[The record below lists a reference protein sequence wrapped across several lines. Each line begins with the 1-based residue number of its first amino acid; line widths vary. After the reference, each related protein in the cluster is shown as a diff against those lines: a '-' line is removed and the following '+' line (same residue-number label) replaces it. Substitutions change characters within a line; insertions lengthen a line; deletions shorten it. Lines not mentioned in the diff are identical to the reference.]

1 MIVKMVIFMGYK
13 SIEPSPMKAILV
25 ADDHSIVRLGVS
37 HIISTLSTPS
47 SVEEAATFDEVI
59 ACLEARP
66 FDLLIL
72 DINIPGG
79 NNLQMIDAVKLRQPG
94 IRILMFSGYDEQL
107 FAINYMQAG
116 ADGYLVKYSP
126 EDEIRSAI
134 STVLNQQKYMSA
146 GTKEQLLS
154 MLNSQREPVMN
165 PLSTLSGREVEVMY
179 LLTKGIPVARIADM
193 LNLQVTTVST
203 YKTRIF
209 EKLQISNIVELLEK
223 VKMYSTA
230 N

>member
-1 MIVKMVIFMGYK
+1 
-13 SIEPSPMKAILV
+13 MKTILV

-37 HIISTLSTPS
+37 QIISTLSIPS
-47 SVEEAATFDEVI
+47 TVEEASTFDEVI
-59 ACLEARP
+59 VYLETKS

-79 NNLQMIDAVKLRQPG
+79 NNLQMIDAVRLRQPG

-107 FAINYMQAG
+107 FAINYIQAG

-126 EDEIRSAI
+126 EEEIRSAI
-134 STVLNQQKYMSA
+134 GAVLNGQKYMSA
-146 GTKEQLLS
+146 ATKEQLIN
-154 MLNSQREPVMN
+154 MLHSQREPSQN
-165 PLSTLSGREVEVMY
+165 PLSILSGREIEVMY

>member
-1 MIVKMVIFMGYK
+1 M
-13 SIEPSPMKAILV
+13 
-25 ADDHSIVRLGVS
+25 
-37 HIISTLSTPS
+37 
-47 SVEEAATFDEVI
+47 ATFDEVI
-59 ACLEARP
+59 VYLETKS

-79 NNLQMIDAVKLRQPG
+79 NNLQMIDAVRLRQPG

-107 FAINYMQAG
+107 FAINYIQAG

-126 EDEIRSAI
+126 EEEIRSAI
-134 STVLNQQKYMSA
+134 GAVLNGQKYMSA
-146 GTKEQLLS
+146 ATKEQLIN
-154 MLNSQREPVMN
+154 MLHSQREPSQN
-165 PLSTLSGREVEVMY
+165 PLSILSGREIEVMY

>member
-1 MIVKMVIFMGYK
+1 
-13 SIEPSPMKAILV
+13 MKTVLI

-37 HIISTLSTPS
+37 HIISTLSTPTV
-47 SVEEAATFDEVI
+47 VEEASTFDEVI
-59 ACLEARP
+59 VYLETKP

-79 NNLQMIDAVKLRQPG
+79 NNLQMIDAVKLRQPQ

-126 EDEIRSAI
+126 EEEIRSAI

-146 GTKEQLLS
+146 GTKEQLLN
-154 MLNSQREPVMN
+154 MLNSQREPVQN
-165 PLSTLSGREVEVMY
+165 PLSILSSREVEVMY

>member
-1 MIVKMVIFMGYK
+1 
-13 SIEPSPMKAILV
+13 MKTILV

-37 HIISTLSTPS
+37 QIISTLSIPS
-47 SVEEAATFDEVI
+47 TVEEASTFDEVI
-59 ACLEARP
+59 VYLETKS

-79 NNLQMIDAVKLRQPG
+79 NNLQMIDAVRLRQPG

-107 FAINYMQAG
+107 FAINYIQAG

-126 EDEIRSAI
+126 EEEIRSAI
-134 STVLNQQKYMSA
+134 GTVLNGQKYMSA
-146 GTKEQLLS
+146 ATKEQLIN
-154 MLNSQREPVMN
+154 MLHSQREPSQN
-165 PLSTLSGREVEVMY
+165 PLSILSGREIEVMY

>member
-1 MIVKMVIFMGYK
+1 
-13 SIEPSPMKAILV
+13 MKTILV

-37 HIISTLSTPS
+37 QIISTLSIPS
-47 SVEEAATFDEVI
+47 AVEEASTFDEVI
-59 ACLEARP
+59 ACLETRP
-66 FDLLIL
+66 VDLLIL

-79 NNLQMIDAVKLRQPG
+79 NNLQMIDAVRLRQPG

-107 FAINYMQAG
+107 FAINYIQAG

-126 EDEIRSAI
+126 EEEIRSAI
-134 STVLNQQKYMSA
+134 STVIGGQKYMSA
-146 GTKEQLLS
+146 ATKEQLIN
-154 MLNSQREPVMN
+154 MLHSQREPSQN
-165 PLSTLSGREVEVMY
+165 PLSILSGREIEVMY

>member
-1 MIVKMVIFMGYK
+1 MK
-13 SIEPSPMKAILV
+13 SILI
-25 ADDHSIVRLGVS
+25 ADDHTIVRLGVS
-37 HIISTLSTPS
+37 HIISTLPAPTA
-47 SVEEAATFDEVI
+47 VEEASTFDEVI
-59 ACLEARP
+59 AQLESRP

-79 NNLQMIDAVKLRQPG
+79 NNLQMIDAVKLRQPN

-126 EDEIRSAI
+126 EEEIRSAI

-146 GTKEQLLS
+146 GTREQLLS
-154 MLNSQREPVMN
+154 MLNSQREPVLN

-209 EKLQISNIVELLEK
+209 EKLQISNVIELLEK
-223 VKMYSTA
+223 VKMYSTSI
-230 N
+230 

>member
-1 MIVKMVIFMGYK
+1 MK
-13 SIEPSPMKAILV
+13 SILI
-25 ADDHSIVRLGVS
+25 ADDHTIVRLGVS
-37 HIISTLSTPS
+37 HIISTLPTPAA
-47 SVEEAATFDEVI
+47 VEEASTFDEVI
-59 ACLEARP
+59 AQLESRP

-79 NNLQMIDAVKLRQPG
+79 NNLQMIDAVKLRQPN

-126 EDEIRSAI
+126 EEEIRSAI

-146 GTKEQLLS
+146 GTREQLLS
-154 MLNSQREPVMN
+154 MLNSQREPVLN

-179 LLTKGIPVARIADM
+179 LLTKGVPVARIADM

-209 EKLQISNIVELLEK
+209 EKLQISNVIELLEK
-223 VKMYSTA
+223 VKMYSTSI
-230 N
+230 